1 MRKHATLLIVVTAFT
16 LGGLA
21 SALAFLRPHSG
32 SADARSPAAWREIAW
47 PFPMDQWGKGVAF
60 ECKASNCGTGVRIYL
75 RAKIG
80 FCNCKGGMTD
90 DADLDR
96 VSDFELFNGAL
107 YPQGPG
113 QTISVAWM
121 TGRIRPFAVRD
132 GQNEATML
140 SIGLHDHCDALVV
153 TAVLPRGKLAE
164 AEPAVREF
172 LNGTIVFR

>member
-1 MRKHATLLIVVTAFT
+1 
-16 LGGLA
+16 
-21 SALAFLRPHSG
+21 
-32 SADARSPAAWREIAW
+32 
-47 PFPMDQWGKGVAF
+47 
-60 ECKASNCGTGVRIYL
+60 
-75 RAKIG
+75 
-80 FCNCKGGMTD
+80 
-90 DADLDR
+90 
-96 VSDFELFNGAL
+96 
-107 YPQGPG
+107 
-113 QTISVAWM
+113 M